1 MYRFSD
7 VANVPL
13 RRALSRAGGKSVG
26 AQGGQQA
33 AAATRRKAA
42 CTHPRRDDTTR
53 LGPRRARRARPPGI
67 SAGGGALARSGRS
80 RSHEARPMRGA
91 TLEIAYARRPTRS
104 ARKPTA
110 DDAPLLAARPAL
122 AGACARAGFWLW
134 LLARGRGRAGRG
146 GRRRKA
152 RACRSKRRRAA
163 LALVRRSFTYA
174 PPPFP
179 LANRLFPS
187 PARAPPRPRR
197 RRRSFPPV
205 LSVEERTGLLRQ
217 GHWASTPGRMPARLQ
232 GPSEGWTWEGRRQ
245 PARQP
250 RLTTGCSLPYLA
262 GSPCPESRSQPLPI
276 ERTHKSQ
283 ARRGQLSA
291 RTCNEECENPLF
303 SISLWDV

>member
-122 AGACARAGFWLW
+122 AGACARAD
-134 LLARGRGRAGRG
+134 LALAFGSRAWACWT
-146 GRRRKA
+146 RRQA
-152 RACRSKRRRAA
+152 QEGPCLSEQAEACR
-163 LALVRRSFTYA
+163 
-174 PPPFP
+174 
-179 LANRLFPS
+179 
-187 PARAPPRPRR
+187 PRPRTTLLYVRATPVSSGKQIIPLPRARASPSPPPTPLFPTRALR
-197 RRRSFPPV
+197 RGTHGPSSPGTLGFHARAHACAAAGPQRRLDVGGTTSACATAP
-205 LSVEERTGLLRQ
+205 LDD
-217 GHWASTPGRMPARLQ
+217 RLQ
-232 GPSEGWTWEGRRQ
+232 PTLSRRLSLSRVPLAAPSNRTNTQ
-245 PARQP
+245 VP
-250 RLTTGCSLPYLA
+250 
-262 GSPCPESRSQPLPI
+262 GSPRPAQ
-276 ERTHKSQ
+276 RTHVQ
-283 ARRGQLSA
+283 
-291 RTCNEECENPLF
+291 
-303 SISLWDV
+303 